1 MAKAQI
7 AKRKSNFIS
16 RIVRETVAEL
26 RKVSWPTRQDA
37 TQLTLLV
44 LGVVIVASA
53 VMGVLDF
60 LFARVM
66 AIIISIG

>member
-1 MAKAQI
+1 VSKAQV
-7 AKRKSNFIS
+7 AKRRRNFVS
-16 RIVRETVAEL
+16 RIAHETVAEL
-26 RKVSWPTRQDA
+26 RKVTWPTRQDA

-44 LGVVIVASA
+44 LAVVIVASA
-53 VMGVLDF
+53 VLGTLDF